1 MLGLIDLSPTGSGS
15 GGGGGGGGADILSG
29 VKVYNGTLT

>member
-1 MLGLIDLSPTGSGS
+1 MLGLIDLSPAGSS
-15 GGGGGGGGADILSG
+15 SSGGGGGGADILSG